1 MTDDFKNI
9 TFPWEI
15 VFSTKIWKIMV
26 ALKTSKAEIKPSV
39 VEFQGTAF
47 REIWEG
53 EGGRVGFYVT
63 IGSISICNE
72 MPIYKEKSILI
83 DLV

>member
-1 MTDDFKNI
+1 
-9 TFPWEI
+9 
-15 VFSTKIWKIMV
+15 MV

-53 EGGRVGFYVT
+53 EGGRVGFYAT

-72 MPIYKEKSILI
+72 MPI
-83 DLV
+83 

>member
-1 MTDDFKNI
+1 
-9 TFPWEI
+9 
-15 VFSTKIWKIMV
+15 MV

-53 EGGRVGFYVT
+53 EGGWDFMLLLEVLAYAMKCPFRKKRVY
-63 IGSISICNE
+63 
-72 MPIYKEKSILI
+72 
-83 DLV
+83 